1 MESFASPLLFA
12 VLIGVAVFLAF
23 FAMWRWLARPDAI
36 QLRLAEF
43 GVTAELAGGRAVGLP
58 VGRLLKGAGP
68 GQRVADMLSSADVPL
83 TAAEFLL
90 IVLGAATLG
99 FGVGAWRAGPLF
111 GAVSALIVG
120 SFPFFYVRYREG
132 KRKQK
137 FTEQLPDLLALL
149 VGGLRAGYGLGQALE
164 SAEEQ
169 MLPPAKVELERVMRA
184 VSLGLPVQRALNDM
198 AERVGSDDLA
208 LVVTAINVQ
217 YELGGNLAQT
227 LDIIS
232 ETIRERIRIKREIRV
247 FTAQQR
253 LTGYILAIMPVLTGF
268 VLYLIRPEYM
278 MRLFEPGLMRIVLL
292 MIIAMQILGF
302 LIMRKIVDIEV

>member
-1 MESFASPLLFA
+1 LFA
-12 VLIGVAVFLAF
+12 ALIGIAVFLAF

-43 GVTAELAGGRAVGLP
+43 GVTTELSGQRGAPLP

-68 GQRVADMLSSADVPL
+68 GQRLADMLSAADIPL
-83 TAAEFLL
+83 TAAEFAL
-90 IVLGAATLG
+90 IVLGAAVLG
-99 FGVGAWRAGPLF
+99 FGVGVWRVGVLF
-111 GAVSALIVG
+111 GALSALIAG
-120 SFPFFYVRYREG
+120 SLPLLYVRYREG

-137 FTEQLPDLLALL
+137 LTEQLPDLLALL

-169 MLPPAKVELERVMRA
+169 MLPPTAVELRRVMRA

-198 AERVGSDDLA
+198 ADRSGSDDLA
-208 LVVTAINVQ
+208 LVITAINVQ

-268 VLYLIRPEYM
+268 VLYLLRPEYM
-278 MRLFEPGLMRIVLL
+278 ARLFEPGLMRIVLL
-292 MIIAMQILGF
+292 IIIAMQILGF
-302 LIMRKIVDIEV
+302 LIMRRIVDIEV